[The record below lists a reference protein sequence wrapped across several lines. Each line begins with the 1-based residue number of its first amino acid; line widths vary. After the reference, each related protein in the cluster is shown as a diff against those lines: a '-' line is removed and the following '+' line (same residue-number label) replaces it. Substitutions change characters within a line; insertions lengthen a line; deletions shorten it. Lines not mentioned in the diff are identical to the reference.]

1 MFQYT
6 HARKSKLF
14 KTHAAPRPSP
24 SPFPNTHTDKRNPLK
39 LQKIYVAHFF
49 WARHSDVFW
58 GDSLRFDNP
67 TFTYSANAPELRGNR
82 GPFPPSSPHCAVILR
97 QVTGVSLQR
106 HYPSS
111 SFSSSTSSLS
121 SIHTASCSFR
131 SLAIL
136 TDVIISSKL

>member
-1 MFQYT
+1 MHANQSFLKHMLPLAHPLPPFQT
-6 HARKSKLF
+6 H
-14 KTHAAPRPSP
+14 TH
-24 SPFPNTHTDKRNPLK
+24 THTDKRNPLK

-49 WARHSDVFW
+49 WARRSDVFW

-111 SFSSSTSSLS
+111 SSSSFSSSTSSLS
-121 SIHTASCSFR
+121 SIHTASCSSR

-136 TDVIISSKL
+136 TAVIIS